1 MPGAPLGAADSPI
14 GPSSPADLR
23 DRFEKAEKSLRRA
36 SDAIDDHDP
45 GRVSLLLRR
54 ADEEIAAFESGS
66 GVASLIAAIAATRSA
81 VGREDWTGA
90 GTALRA
96 GRIGM
101 VSLSDYSVPRS
112 AEVAFR
118 AAQSALG
125 VPDRDGALAAL
136 TRLEAAT
143 LAPALQSRLRAAHE
157 AVARGRTMMVRNDM
171 KGGRTEV
178 DAARAALDGVAYVG
192 ALSGARY
199 GLMVAAELLRDRALL
214 AARDQAQKG
223 LRDLRTAIEL
233 APEAVKPALTEVQT
247 EAAAIWRRINHA
259 EPADADR
266 LAADS
271 ESIETVRQQLLP

>member
-1 MPGAPLGAADSPI
+1 MLGAA
-14 GPSSPADLR
+14 SPADLR
-23 DRFEKAEKSLRRA
+23 ERFDKAGKSLRRA

-54 ADEEIAAFESGS
+54 ADEEIGAFETDSGLE
-66 GVASLIAAIAATRSA
+66 SLIAAIAATRSA
-81 VGREDWTGA
+81 VARDDWAGA

-96 GRIGM
+96 GRAGM

-118 AAQSALG
+118 AAQTALAL
-125 VPDRDGALAAL
+125 PDRDGTLAAL

-143 LAPALQSRLRAAHE
+143 LAPALQARLRAARE

-171 KGGRTEV
+171 KGGRIEV
-178 DAARAALDGVAYVG
+178 DAARGALNAVSYAG

-233 APEAVKPALTEVQT
+233 APEAAKAALTEVQT
-247 EAAAIWRRINHA
+247 EATDIWRRINHA
-259 EPADADR
+259 GAGDADR

-271 ESIETVRQQLLP
+271 ESIETMRQQLLP

>member
-1 MPGAPLGAADSPI
+1 MPGAADP
-14 GPSSPADLR
+14 PSTPVSPADLR
-23 DRFEKAEKSLRRA
+23 DRYAKAEKALRHA
-36 SDAIDDHDP
+36 SDAIDHHDP
-45 GRVSLLLRR
+45 GRVSLLLAH
-54 ADEEIAAFESGS
+54 ADEELTAFESGS
-66 GVASLIAAIAATRSA
+66 GVGSLIAAIAATRSA
-81 VGREDWTGA
+81 VGRDDWAGA

-96 GRIGM
+96 GRAGM

-118 AAQSALG
+118 AAQTALS

-136 TRLEAAT
+136 NRLEAAT

-178 DAARAALDGVAYVG
+178 DAARAAVNAIAYIG

-214 AARDQAQKG
+214 AARDQSQKG
-223 LRDLRTAIEL
+223 LRDLRAAIEV
-233 APEAVKPALTEVQT
+233 APEAAKPALAGAQTDATEV
-247 EAAAIWRRINHA
+247 WRRINHA
-259 EPADADR
+259 EPGDADR
-266 LAADS
+266 FAAAS
-271 ESIETVRQQLLP
+271 EAIETVRQQLLP